1 MKSTKNNSFGL
12 NSLKKVKSKY
22 VLQQVFV
29 NLSRNKFLN
38 IIRYNKDLKNFLNI
52 RKDAYKKEFAK
63 IEIEIFPREEV
74 YGKLIKFQK

>member
-63 IEIEIFPREEV
+63 IENISNGRRRWTIH
-74 YGKLIKFQK
+74 